1 MYIPSCAAFRDIW
14 DGNMLFLDKNR
25 KEHKR
30 KNKKNVNF
38 YRHPA
43 FFFVIG
49 SCSVNL

>member
-1 MYIPSCAAFRDIW
+1 
-14 DGNMLFLDKNR
+14 MLFLDKNR

-49 SCSVNL
+49 QQIILIGYGFYFWTGNFVRSK